1 MKITRE
7 FLELIAHSDTL
18 NKAQCAILGLEYPP
32 SSGWMDE
39 VVGREI
45 STGDTNLLIML
56 RGKLALTAQK
66 QIESNYKALSAFHN
80 PPKAKEPQSVEVSGG
95 DSSRGLEIYCDGAC
109 QGNPGE
115 AASGL
120 AIYGR
125 DRAHPTLIYGDY
137 NPRGTNNTAELN
149 ALYKALLLASEYE
162 GDASV
167 TILSDSKYSIDC
179 ITTWAYG
186 WKRNGWKKKGGEIKN
201 LKIIR
206 QAHSLYEE
214 LKSSITIRY
223 VKGHAGIEGN
233 ELADRMALKAI
244 EHRATQY
251 RKCDYTTIEELL

>member
-1 MKITRE
+1 MKITKE
-7 FLELIAHSDTL
+7 FLELIAHSGTL
-18 NKAQCAILGLEYPP
+18 NKAQCAILGLESPP
-32 SSGWMDE
+32 SEGWMDE

-80 PPKAKEPQSVEVSGG
+80 PPKTKKPQSTEVSGG

-109 QGNPGE
+109 HGNPGE
-115 AASGL
+115 AGSGL

-125 DRAHPTLIYGDY
+125 DRTHPTLIYGDY
-137 NPRGTNNTAELN
+137 NPRGTNNAAELN